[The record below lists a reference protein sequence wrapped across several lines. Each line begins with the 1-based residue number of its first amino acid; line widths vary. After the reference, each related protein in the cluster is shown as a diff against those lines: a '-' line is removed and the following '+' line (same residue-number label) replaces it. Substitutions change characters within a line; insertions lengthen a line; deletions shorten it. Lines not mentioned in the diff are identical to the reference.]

1 MKVPLY
7 LLTAALKLWEF
18 TKHQQYLNIILLIQP
33 SISFL
38 GSQELYLQNLKSV
51 FLKNKKKTLLI
62 SFGINFKYKHF

>member
-18 TKHQQYLNIILLIQP
+18 TKYHQYLNIILLIQP

-51 FLKNKKKTLLI
+51 FSKKQKQKTA
-62 SFGINFKYKHF
+62 HFLWH

>member
-7 LLTAALKLWEF
+7 LLTAAFKLWEF
-18 TKHQQYLNIILLIQP
+18 TKHQQYLNIILLIQT
-33 SISFL
+33 SFSFL

-51 FLKNKKKTLLI
+51 FLKNKKKMLI